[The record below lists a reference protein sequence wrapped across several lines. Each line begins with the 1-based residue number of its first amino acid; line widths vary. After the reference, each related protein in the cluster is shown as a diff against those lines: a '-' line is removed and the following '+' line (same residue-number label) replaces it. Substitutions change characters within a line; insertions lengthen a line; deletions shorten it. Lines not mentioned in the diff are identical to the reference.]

1 MIVSELDGQGTEEDP
16 YNISNWYHLDAVREH
31 LDSHFELVCDLDDET
46 EGYYDVVDEH
56 GGFEPVGDED
66 SPFNGVL
73 DGMRHEIDGLVIY
86 KPEIDD
92 VGIFRHVG
100 VEGEITDVDFTGVYV
115 HGNENVGGVVGYNKG
130 LLRKIYTSGE
140 VFGSRN
146 VGGLV
151 GVNVGLM
158 EQSDDVDVAV
168 ELEEF
173 KEELFFPRTDL
184 VSWELDDQIEQE
196 LIFAESKKIVC
207 EIDFLDEFVEFGT
220 SRVDGMLAGP
230 TEELSFPL
238 AEKVEGNI
246 DAITEEIMI
255 EQEE

>member
-1 MIVSELDGQGTEEDP
+1 MIMSELDGQGTEEDP
-16 YNISNWYHLDAVREH
+16 YKISNWYHLNAVREH
-31 LDSHFELVCDLDDET
+31 LDSHFEVTSDLDEET
-46 EGYYDVVDEH
+46 EGYDDVVD
-56 GGFEPVGDED
+56 GGFEPIGDGYD
-66 SPFNGVL
+66 PFNGVL
-73 DGMRHEIDGLVIY
+73 DGQRHEIKGLEVY
-86 KPEIDD
+86 KFEMDD

-115 HGNENVGGVVGYNKG
+115 LGNENVGGVVGYNKG

-140 VFGSRN
+140 VVGSRN

-158 EQSDDVDVAV
+158 EQTDDVDVAV
-168 ELEEF
+168 
-173 KEELFFPRTDL
+173 D
-184 VSWELDDQIEQE
+184 LDDQIEQE